1 VCSHCDCHDQ
11 TDSCLHEFAVTA
23 RDRVVRGDIEGL
35 RALAVIAVL
44 VNHAFPNALPG
55 GFVGV
60 DVFFVISGY
69 LIGRHLLQDIQAN
82 RFSILGFYAKRARR
96 IFPALALV
104 LICVWGVGWLPFSA
118 PEFSALGRQIVASAF
133 FSNNIQLWSE
143 TGYFDVAALDKPL
156 RHLWS
161 LGIEEQFYL
170 IVPTML
176 WLGSVG
182 SAASVR
188 WVARLGILSL
198 LATIVLSNFDYAA
211 SFYLLHTRFWE
222 LAAGVV
228 LAQTELRMRA
238 CRQLPSDNRHAFA
251 GNAREVLA
259 FCAATVFCCVVV
271 LGSSEPHWERED
283 LIRDGG
289 LFLAITV
296 AMLAGLGM
304 RRTTLQQ
311 SLLQKAAPLAKASSL
326 VGIVL
331 ICASVLALSS
341 TDWPG
346 AQTLFPV
353 LGTAMVIA
361 AAPSTGLN
369 KLLGSRPMVFI
380 GGLSY
385 PLYLWH
391 WPVIVFWRL
400 LNPAARGIEIAIPLI
415 FSLALAWLTKT
426 LLEEPVRFGRWGLV
440 SFRRP
445 HLALVVAGLALAAAL
460 GSIAVA
466 TQGLPS
472 RFPRNL
478 QAIAT
483 WSEISSGDHW
493 RADQCYYGPQTPV
506 EYANECT
513 PAKRP
518 GVPLVLLW
526 GDSHAAHLYPGLKSV
541 RSTRSFDIVQWTAA
555 ACPPTVRRFMQESPT
570 CSARRAT
577 AWRKLTRLKP
587 DTILLAGAWELYLER
602 GESEADI
609 VRAVE
614 ETIRQLKA
622 DGDKEIVVFGP
633 GPTWNASLAIDL
645 FRFMVLKRLNEIPER
660 YGHPF
665 EAAWHLD
672 AAMAAQAQELGVRY
686 VSVLNFFCNESGC
699 RTVGDRSIPKPDLLY
714 RDRDHLSATGSK
726 DLIMH
731 SDLHLF

>member
-1 VCSHCDCHDQ
+1 LKEF
-11 TDSCLHEFAVTA
+11 TDNPSGH
-23 RDRVVRGDIEGL
+23 VVRGDIEGL
-35 RALAVIAVL
+35 RALAVISVL
-44 VNHAFPNALPG
+44 INHAFPKLLPG
-55 GFVGV
+55 GFAGV
-60 DVFFVISGY
+60 DIFFVISGY
-69 LIGRHLLQDIQAN
+69 LIGRHLLQDIQAG
-82 RFSILGFYAKRARR
+82 RLSFLGFYAKRARR

-104 LICVWGVGWLPFSA
+104 LICVWCVGLLPFSA
-118 PEFSALGRQIVASAF
+118 PEFSTLGRQIVASAF

-156 RHLWS
+156 LHLWS

-170 IVPTML
+170 IIPAML
-176 WLGSVG
+176 WLGSSG

-188 WVARLGILSL
+188 WVARLGTLSL
-198 LATIVLSNFDYAA
+198 LATIVLSNVDGA

-228 LAQTELRMRA
+228 LAQTELRVHPS
-238 CRQLPSDNRHAFA
+238 RQPLADDRHAFA
-251 GNAREVLA
+251 GNAREVQA
-259 FCAATVFCCVVV
+259 FCAATVFCCIVV
-271 LGSSEPHWERED
+271 LGSSEQKWEQVA
-283 LIRDGG
+283 LIRDSG
-289 LFLAITV
+289 LIVAIMV
-296 AMLAGLGM
+296 AMLAGFVM
-304 RRTTLQQ
+304 QRRSLQQ
-311 SLLQKAAPLAKASSL
+311 RLLQNAARLAKASSL

-353 LGTAMVIA
+353 LGTTMVIA
-361 AAPSTGLN
+361 ATPSTGFN
-369 KLLGSRPMVFI
+369 SLLGGRPLVFI

-400 LNPAARGIEIAIPLI
+400 LNPDARGIEIAVPLI
-415 FSLALAWLTKT
+415 ISLALAWLTKI
-426 LLEEPVRFGRWGLV
+426 LLEDAVRFGKLGLA

-445 HLALVVAGLALAAAL
+445 HLGFVVAGLVFAAVL

-472 RFPRNL
+472 RIPPNIR
-478 QAIAT
+478 AIAT
-483 WSEISSGDHW
+483 WSEITRDDNW
-493 RADQCYYGPQTPV
+493 RAGQCYYPPETPD
-506 EYANECT
+506 EYSSECT

-518 GVPLVLLW
+518 GIPLVLLW
-526 GDSHAAHLYPGLKSV
+526 GDSHAAHLYPGLISVKS
-541 RSTRSFDIVQWTAA
+541 THSFDIVQWTAA
-555 ACPPTVRRFMQESPT
+555 LCPPTAIRFIRESPT

-577 AWRKLTRLKP
+577 ALERLTHLHP
-587 DTILLAGAWELYLER
+587 DTILLAGAWELYLAM
-602 GESEADI
+602 GVSETDI
-609 VRAVE
+609 IRSVN

-622 DGDKEIVVFGP
+622 DGDKEIVIFGP
-633 GPTWNASLAIDL
+633 GPTWSTSLAIDL

-672 AAMAAQAQELGVRY
+672 AAMAAQAQELGIRY
-686 VSVLNFFCNESGC
+686 VSVLNYFCNKSGC

-714 RDRDHLSATGSK
+714 RDRDHLTATGSE
-726 DLIMH
+726 DLITH
-731 SDLHLF
+731 SGLPLF